1 MAETQSYPHYEYYS
15 CQQGGSNAIKILA
28 LFLVGLII
36 GVAIGYFF
44 QAGQTSSL
52 QQKVSTLE
60 EKVKSLEDSLSQK
73 EKEYEKL
80 LSEKDELQQKYNELK
95 KNYDTLLLNYT
106 QLKQEYAKIQ
116 EDYKKLLEE
125 QRTQEEGVNETLN
138 QLYEVLYYR
147 IFSLYDYK
155 TRSYYYAYYR
165 VWAFDYL
172 SYRLNPNIHTYASLE
187 NRFTADYIR
196 QAVLSYKE
204 PESAAI
210 QEIAYDLY
218 QISGGDPE
226 LFANLALQLVHQI
239 YYNVTGYTKYP
250 VETLVEG
257 SGDCDNVAVLLAS
270 ILAAGGLDTLVLLV
284 EVETPQGVGGHAMVA
299 VALPSPPDD
308 LFQYGRDTYYYYE
321 YNGKKFYLMEAT
333 WMTPDSPDYISPYLP
348 ESLYVPGAL
357 VGDNPWGDSI
367 NVVEVVYIPGG

>member
-1 MAETQSYPHYEYYS
+1 MNSYPYYGYYS
-15 CQQGGSNAIKILA
+15 RQRAKSNTIKILA
-28 LFLVGLII
+28 LVLVGLII
-36 GVAIGYFF
+36 GVAIGYLL
-44 QAGQTSSL
+44 QAGQISSF
-52 QQKVSTLE
+52 QQKISSLE
-60 EKVKSLEDSLSQK
+60 EKVKSLEDELSQK
-73 EKEYEKL
+73 EKDYEKL
-80 LSEKDELQQKYNELK
+80 LSEKEELQQKYNELK
-95 KNYDTLLLNYT
+95 KNYDNLLLNYT
-106 QLKQEYAKIQ
+106 ELQEN
-116 EDYKKLLEE
+116 YKKLLEE
-125 QRTQEEGVNETLN
+125 QKSQEEGVNETLN

-155 TRSYYYAYYR
+155 TKSYYYAYYR

-172 SYRLNPNIHTYASLE
+172 SYRLDPNIHTYASLE
-187 NRFTADYIR
+187 NRFTADYIK

-204 PESAAI
+204 PESSAI

-321 YNGKKFYLMEAT
+321 YMGKKFYLMEAT
-333 WMTPDSPDYISPYLP
+333 WMKPDSSSYISPYLP

-367 NVVEVVYIPGG
+367 SVVEVVYIPGG